1 MSDTLELCETKKIN
15 MGYVGDLPSCQS
27 FGPVCLEF
35 IDYKFFKSHKVSG
48 EESVSSEV
56 IPERRFSI

>member
-1 MSDTLELCETKKIN
+1 MSDTLGLCEPKKIN
-15 MGYVGDLPSCQS
+15 MGYVGDLPNCQS

-35 IDYKFFKSHKVSG
+35 IDYKFFSSHRVPG

-56 IPERRFSI
+56 IPERRFST